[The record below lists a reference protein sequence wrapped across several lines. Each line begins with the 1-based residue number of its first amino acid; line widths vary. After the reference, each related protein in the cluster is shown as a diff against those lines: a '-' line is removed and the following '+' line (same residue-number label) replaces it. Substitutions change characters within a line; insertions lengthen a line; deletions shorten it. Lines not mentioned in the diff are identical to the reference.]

1 MLWMELREP
10 LGPEIP
16 SPRDSVIFR
25 HHLMM
30 GIFLLVIVISL
41 FIYVVLLFYCLLLS
55 IVSFTV
61 AAQFNPAQLFYT
73 LATYVWSVATF

>member
-1 MLWMELREP
+1 
-10 LGPEIP
+10 
-16 SPRDSVIFR
+16 
-25 HHLMM
+25 MM

-61 AAQFNPAQLFYT
+61 AAQFNPAQFFYT
-73 LATYVWSVATF
+73 LATYVWSVATLWHYLGACWGCAFLGPTLDLLNL